1 MKNIKKRTSLSKIE
15 IGIGRESNQSV
26 YEENE
31 KIKEDSF
38 DLFYGIARQAHEFNI
53 KRQQE

>member
-15 IGIGRESNQSV
+15 IGIGRESNQCV

-38 DLFYGIARQAHEFNI
+38 DLFYEIARQAHEFNI